1 MKYEQNL
8 KIVGEEI
15 EELNNVL
22 VMKNREFDEIRDR
35 NKMLEDEAKRLE
47 EEMHLMRVT
56 QDMWRKEIQSICEE
70 YYPGGSTRDN
80 ADNKGNTQRSGYNNP
95 QKQFHSSSN
104 QFSSLN
110 KQPTSRHSPTEPFS

>member
-56 QDMWRKEIQSICEE
+56 QDMWRK
-70 YYPGGSTRDN
+70 
-80 ADNKGNTQRSGYNNP
+80 
-95 QKQFHSSSN
+95 
-104 QFSSLN
+104 
-110 KQPTSRHSPTEPFS
+110 